1 MRNTRTQRH
10 ARAFGVQS
18 YMKVFRSILV
28 GTVALVVAI
37 PPQPLMAALP
47 QNQQYSQ
54 DGTGGPDL
62 RAAEEQ
68 IFALGNQARAQAGA
82 ASLTWDPALAVAA
95 LQHCRMMAATGPIS
109 HQYRG
114 EPDLSSRAAQAGAHF
129 GLIEENVAVAN
140 SAAEVHQAWMQS
152 PGHRQNLLNPG
163 VDRVGIA
170 LVYARGVLYAVAD
183 YSAGIENMGPAQ
195 VEARVA
201 ALVRASGVSILA
213 DPKMARAAC
222 VSDDDLRRSP
232 GARPAWMIRWQN
244 TDLSQL
250 PQDLVKQLA
259 SGNYRKAAIGS
270 CPAQGG
276 GGGFTSY
283 RVAVLLY

>member
-1 MRNTRTQRH
+1 
-10 ARAFGVQS
+10 
-18 YMKVFRSILV
+18 MKVFSLV
-28 GTVALVVAI
+28 LIGTVGLAVTLPARM
-37 PPQPLMAALP
+37 LLAASP
-47 QNQQYSQ
+47 QNQEYQQYSQ
-54 DGTGGPDL
+54 DGSGGPDL
-62 RAAEEQ
+62 RAGEEQ
-68 IFALGNQARAQAGA
+68 IFALGNQARAQAGVA
-82 ASLTWDPALAVAA
+82 GLRWDPALAAAA
-95 LQHCRMMAATGPIS
+95 LQHCRMMAAAGPIS

-163 VDRVGIA
+163 VDHVGIA

-183 YSAGIENMGPAQ
+183 YSAGIENLSPAQ

-201 ALVRASGVSILA
+201 ALIHASGVSILA
-213 DPKMARAAC
+213 DPTMARAAC
-222 VSDDDLRRSP
+222 VSDDDLRRSR

-259 SGNYRKAAIGS
+259 SGNFRKAAIGS
-270 CPAQGG
+270 CPAQGDG
-276 GGGFTSY
+276 SGFMSY